1 MSKYTNRR
9 VRAQDDKAGE
19 AADQFREYLRQ
30 SIRDTLWELMQEEVE
45 QLCGRRHERGRD
57 AEHRRAGSERGVF
70 YTEGG
75 KQVIDRPRVRRQR
88 EDGNEEEVRLTSYAQ
103 ARSRGNIEQE
113 IYSRM
118 SEGVSTRGCAR
129 LSGKTI
135 SASTASRLWVE
146 GSIQKLEELRGRDL
160 AKEEFI
166 GLMVDGVF
174 LGRELV
180 VVVALGITCAGEKR
194 MLDFTVGSTEN
205 YEVVKELI
213 VRLRQR
219 GFSVEDRRLLTI
231 LDGAKALRKAIKEF
245 WPDAVVQNCLVHQ
258 ERNLYRYLPK
268 RDHPECRRLLRRLRL
283 AQGPQAAREALA
295 ELRRFVAA
303 RNAAALASLDESGEE
318 LIALHLLDVPATLNT
333 SLLSTN
339 LIENAIHNYRR
350 QTQRVT
356 RWQPKTDQVDRWS
369 ATALL
374 WVERGFNKIV
384 GHADLPKLRAAL
396 TRPTAVCALAA
407 GCVADS
413 TLRVAVASATDALHP
428 TGSDPLHL
436 TSTP

>member
-1 MSKYTNRR
+1 MKKHTKQAIRT
-9 VRAQDDKAGE
+9 QDDKPGE
-19 AADQFREYLRQ
+19 AAEQFREYLRQ
-30 SIRDTLWELMQEEVE
+30 SVRDTLWELMQEEVE

-57 AEHRRAGSERGVF
+57 TEHRRAGSERGVF
-70 YTEGG
+70 YTEGS
-75 KQVIDRPRVRRQR
+75 KRAIDRPRVRRRR
-88 EDGNEEEVRLTSYAQ
+88 EDGNEEEVRLESYAQ
-103 ARSRGNIEQE
+103 ARSSSNIEQE
-113 IYSRM
+113 IFSRM
-118 SEGVSTRGCAR
+118 SEGVSTRGCGR
-129 LSGKTI
+129 LSGQTI

-194 MLDFTVGSTEN
+194 MLDFAVGSTEN

-219 GFSVEDRRLLTI
+219 GFAVEDRRLLAI
-231 LDGAKALRKAIKEF
+231 LDGADALRKAIKEF
-245 WPDAVVQNCLVHQ
+245 WPDAVIQSCLIHQ
-258 ERNLYRYLPK
+258 ERNLHRYLRK
-268 RDHPECRRLLRRLRL
+268 NDHSECSRLLRRLRL
-283 AQGPQAAREALA
+283 AQGPQAGREAYE
-295 ELRRFVAA
+295 ELRRFLAV
-303 RNAAALASLDESGEE
+303 RNAAALASLEQAGEE
-318 LIALHLLDVPATLNT
+318 LIALHLLNVPATLNT

-350 QTQRVT
+350 QTRRVT
-356 RWQPKTDQVDRWS
+356 RWQPQTDQVNRWT

-374 WVERGFNKIV
+374 WVEAGFNKII

-396 TRPTAVCALAA
+396 ARPQPAPAA

-413 TLRVAVASATDALHP
+413 PLRVAVASQ
-428 TGSDPLHL
+428 L
-436 TSTP
+436 TPSTPPAAIPSI